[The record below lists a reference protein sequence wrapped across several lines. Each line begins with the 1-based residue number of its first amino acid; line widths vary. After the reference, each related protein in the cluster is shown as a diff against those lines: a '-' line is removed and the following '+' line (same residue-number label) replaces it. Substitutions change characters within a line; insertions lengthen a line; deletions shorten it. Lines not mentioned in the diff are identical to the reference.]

1 MLAGRML
8 VLEVSSSKHSA
19 PTSSKVYSATTF
31 GSCSILVHSLGW
43 IFLAWW
49 RNFTISLA
57 DMTLS

>member
-31 GSCSILVHSLGW
+31 GSCSILVHSLGFSW
-43 IFLAWW
+43 LGGEILL
-49 RNFTISLA
+49 SLWQI
-57 DMTLS
+57 